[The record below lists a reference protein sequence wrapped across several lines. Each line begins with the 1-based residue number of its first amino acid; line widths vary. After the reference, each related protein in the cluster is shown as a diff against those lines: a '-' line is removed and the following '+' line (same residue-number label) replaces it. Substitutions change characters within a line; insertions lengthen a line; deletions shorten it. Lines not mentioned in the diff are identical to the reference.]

1 MPIWEPL
8 GSGRVYSTKFLERIN
23 WKLFNVYAKRRL
35 DTHGFLKILGNQ
47 ELVVYLNNN
56 YFHNFDNPEYPY
68 YYCTEKNETILNLK
82 IINFI
87 YEDCNIIS
95 LKTSKTESMNSI
107 ETILLNKNNNLD
119 IKKVS

>member
-1 MPIWEPL
+1 MYMQKKI
-8 GSGRVYSTKFLERIN
+8 RYHR
-23 WKLFNVYAKRRL
+23 
-35 DTHGFLKILGNQ
+35 FLKILGNQ